1 MSYGL
6 PLTVDGLMSRQT
18 KESVVITEGREH
30 RTRIRLDGGYFHC
43 VSCYVQFGLRRDW
56 LTWPAAGNSIVIQA
70 AFWTQMT
77 VELDISFA
85 ELNGGSVRNIAG
97 LAIGCIL
104 FIPST
109 MKYGRRP
116 TYIISATIIAAASWW
131 SARVQTLADM
141 YVTNF
146 IYGLE
151 SSPNETIA
159 QLTVCKESEMD

>member
-1 MSYGL
+1 
-6 PLTVDGLMSRQT
+6 
-18 KESVVITEGREH
+18 
-30 RTRIRLDGGYFHC
+30 
-43 VSCYVQFGLRRDW
+43 
-56 LTWPAAGNSIVIQA
+56 
-70 AFWTQMT
+70 MT

-159 QLTVCKESEMD
+159 QLTIADPFSIHHRDKANSLYVIASTLWNTLSPTLAVLQAQAQGWRWSYCTMVIVLSLLVVVFIFFLEETSYTPFP